1 MRMQTCWRKGCV
13 VGYTCPHGMELWGKV
28 KLTNLL
34 WFTCWFLVRGTSG
47 IDNTGLGTLKS
58 TLGRVTQP
66 ASSLL
71 MGKSHVWTSSR
82 KHFSLPQPHKLSAH
96 LQVQSSS
103 LVWLLLCK
111 AVLFLHVMKPEICP
125 QLSGDFG
132 GDTVF
137 GDSDF
142 PHGIF
147 LKSHL
152 IK

>member
-1 MRMQTCWRKGCV
+1 MCV
-13 VGYTCPHGMELWGKV
+13 AGYTCPHGIELWGKV
-28 KLTNLL
+28 KLTDLL
-34 WFTCWFLVRGTSG
+34 WFTCWFLLCVTLG
-47 IDNTGLGTLKS
+47 IDNTDLGTLKS
-58 TLGRVTQP
+58 TLGRATQP
-66 ASSLL
+66 TSSVL

-82 KHFSLPQPHKLSAH
+82 KHFSLPQPLKLSAH
-96 LQVQSSS
+96 IRIRSSS

-111 AVLFLHVMKPEICP
+111 AVLFPQVMKPEICP

-137 GDSDF
+137 GDSDC

-147 LKSHL
+147 FKSCL